1 MTGLLLTFLVII
13 IMCCYAVIK
22 ETIQKITKEKENDIS
37 EQNISK
43 KPIIISSII
52 GIAVIIVF
60 CICFYNEVS
69 TSNNKSEWDKL
80 SDEEKE
86 WYENNYGDGKLED
99 INKAIDEYK
108 ENH

>member
-1 MTGLLLTFLVII
+1 MTGLLWAFLVII
-13 IMCCYAVIK
+13 IMCCYGVIK
-22 ETIQKITKEKENDIS
+22 ETIQKITKDKENGIS
-37 EQNISK
+37 EQKISK

-52 GIAVIIVF
+52 GIVVIIVF
-60 CICFYNEVS
+60 CISFYNEVS
-69 TSNNKSEWDKL
+69 TPNTKSEWDKL

-99 INKAIDEYK
+99 INNAIDEYK

>member
-1 MTGLLLTFLVII
+1 MTGLLWAFLVII
-13 IMCCYAVIK
+13 IMCCYSVIK
-22 ETIQKITKEKENDIS
+22 ETIQNITKDKENCINKQKID
-37 EQNISK
+37 K
-43 KPIIISSII
+43 KPIIISITI
-52 GIAVIIVF
+52 GIVVIIVF
-60 CICFYNEVS
+60 CISFYNEVS
-69 TSNNKSEWDKL
+69 TPNTKSEWEKL

>member
-1 MTGLLLTFLVII
+1 MIALLWTFLFII
-13 IMCCYAVIK
+13 IICCFTVIK
-22 ETIQKITKEKENDIS
+22 ETIQDIKKDKENSINKR
-37 EQNISK
+37 NIDK

-52 GIAVIIVF
+52 GILVIIVLF
-60 CICFYNEVS
+60 ISFYNEVS
-69 TSNNKSEWDKL
+69 TPNTKSEWEKL

-99 INKAIDEYK
+99 IDKAIDEYK

>member
-1 MTGLLLTFLVII
+1 MTGLLWTFLVII
-13 IMCCYAVIK
+13 IMCCYSVIK
-22 ETIQKITKEKENDIS
+22 ETIQNVTKDKENCINKQKRD
-37 EQNISK
+37 K
-43 KPIIISSII
+43 KPIIISIII
-52 GIAVIIVF
+52 GIVVIIVF
-60 CICFYNEVS
+60 CISFYNEVS
-69 TSNNKSEWDKL
+69 TPNTKSEWEKL

>member
-1 MTGLLLTFLVII
+1 MTGLLWTFLFII
-13 IMCCYAVIK
+13 IMCCYSVIK
-22 ETIQKITKEKENDIS
+22 ETIQNVTKDKENCINKQKRD
-37 EQNISK
+37 K
-43 KPIIISSII
+43 KPIIISIII
-52 GIAVIIVF
+52 GIVVIIVF
-60 CICFYNEVS
+60 CISFYNEVS
-69 TSNNKSEWDKL
+69 TPNTKSEWEKL